1 MTAKKKYA
9 DIITQESLSAFAPHT
24 QRQYAG
30 AWRAFLRWSK
40 KKRRREILP
49 LTSKDLMAYLQDLAD
64 QGRKWATIQV
74 HKATILKAHRRA
86 GLPNPA
92 DNEAFTDELR
102 NLARAIGKHQT
113 QMTGL
118 TETCVEAIAATAH
131 IPRITRGAQ
140 TELPQSAQRRANFDL
155 ALIHTMRDGLLR
167 SSEASNLLWRD
178 LETYQ
183 DGTGRVLVR
192 RSKTDQSGEGTL
204 LYLSRTAVSALHLIR
219 PKNPPPGE
227 RIFPSAPTGSATAS
241 SWRPPPRDSPAT
253 SADTAPGSA
262 WPSTSPNPAPGS
274 PRSSRPDAGRTPI
287 CPPATSAA
295 SPPARAPWP
304 ASAPPAAADPSPH
317 LLPASERPH
326 RAART
331 RAATN
336 TQSGNPKPCASRYHA
351 RKQSHQEALPP

>member
-1 MTAKKKYA
+1 LTAKKKYA
-9 DIITQESLSAFAPHT
+9 DIITPESLSAFAPHT
-24 QRQYAG
+24 QRQYTG
-30 AWRAFLRWSK
+30 AWRTFLRWSK
-40 KKRRREILP
+40 KTRRREILP

-74 HKATILKAHRRA
+74 HKSTILKAHRRA

-92 DNEAFTDELR
+92 DNDAFTDELR

-118 TETCVEAIAATAH
+118 TEACVEAIAATAH

-140 TELPQSAQRRANFDL
+140 TELPRSAQRRANFDL

-192 RSKTDQSGEGTL
+192 RSKTDQSGEGSL
-204 LYLSRTAVSALHLIR
+204 LYLSRTAVTALHLIR

-227 RIFPSAPTGSATAS
+227 RIFPLSTDRISNRIKLATA
-241 SWRPPPRDSPAT
+241 AAGLT
-253 SADTAPGSA
+253 G
-262 WPSTSPNPAPGS
+262 NFGGHS
-274 PRSSRPDAGRTPI
+274 PRIGMAVDLAQSGAGLPEIQQAGRWQDANM
-287 CPPATSAA
+287 PARYIRGITAGQGAVARFSAA
-295 SPPARAPWP
+295 RG
-304 ASAPPAAADPSPH
+304 
-317 LLPASERPH
+317 R
-326 RAART
+326 
-331 RAATN
+331 
-336 TQSGNPKPCASRYHA
+336 
-351 RKQSHQEALPP
+351 